1 MRLSR
6 LARRERGGPAAAH
19 IIHDIQPGGVL
30 GKHAR
35 TDLDIA
41 RDELMSHIHRC
52 GVLKASQE
60 QQVQW
65 LEETMQ
71 FMAER
76 YPGLS
81 EADLVEL
88 HQIGRRFCQPVISRA
103 ENPAETEMESDSAK
117 DSEQGEMAGAA

>member
-1 MRLSR
+1 
-6 LARRERGGPAAAH
+6 
-19 IIHDIQPGGVL
+19 L
-30 GKHAR
+30 GKHAN

-65 LEETMQ
+65 LDETMQ

-76 YPGLS
+76 YPALS
-81 EADLVEL
+81 DEDLTEL
-88 HQIGRRFCQPVISRA
+88 HQIGRRFCQPVISRVESA
-103 ENPAETEMESDSAK
+103 VEMEMEADSVE